1 MSAIGIF
8 GNKTQQYSM
17 NPLAN
22 FAAYD
27 PPVIIIFFKYSLV
40 LYLYNNENRANEK
53 LTRN

>member
-8 GNKTQQYSM
+8 GNKTQHYSM

-27 PPVIIIFFKYSLV
+27 PSVK
-40 LYLYNNENRANEK
+40 
-53 LTRN
+53 